1 LALLRPEFGISG
13 LQVRNQEPRR
23 ARKGGPMIP
32 AAFDYHRPGSLDEA
46 IGLLARHGEQ
56 AKVLSGGMSLLPM
69 LKLRLGAF
77 EHLVDIGRI
86 PGLEYIKEDGG
97 FLRIGAMTRQA
108 TLERSDLIRSRYPIL
123 ADAVPLIADPL
134 VRNRGTVGG
143 NVANGDPANDQ
154 PAIMLALGA
163 TLVAR
168 GPKGE
173 RTIAA
178 NKFYMDI
185 YTTAL
190 ARDEI
195 LTEIRIPVPP
205 ARSGGAYFKLKRKTG
220 DFATA
225 AVAVQLTLDSKGAVG
240 RAGIALTNAG
250 PTPLEAVDAAQFLTG
265 KTPDAKT
272 IAEVAQMA
280 AAKANPTG
288 DHRGSA
294 EYKREMARVLTGR
307 AVHKALERAGGQ

>member
-1 LALLRPEFGISG
+1 
-13 LQVRNQEPRR
+13 
-23 ARKGGPMIP
+23 MIP
-32 AAFDYHRPGSLDEA
+32 AAFDYHRPGTLDEA
-46 IGLLARHGEQ
+46 IGLLARHGDQ

-86 PGLEYIKEDGG
+86 PGLEYVKEEGG
-97 FLRIGAMTRQA
+97 FLRIGATTRQA
-108 TLERSDLIRSRYPIL
+108 TLERSDLIRTGYPIL
-123 ADAVPLIADPL
+123 GDAVPLIADPL
-134 VRNRGTVGG
+134 VRNRGTIGG

-163 TLVAR
+163 TLVAQ

-173 RTIAA
+173 RTIPA
-178 NKFYMDI
+178 NTFYKEI

-195 LTEIRIPVPP
+195 LTELRIPIPP

-225 AVAVQLTLDSKGAVG
+225 AAAVQLTLDAKGAVAQ
-240 RAGIALTNAG
+240 AGIALTNAG
-250 PTPLEAVDAAQFLTG
+250 PTPLEAAEAAQYLVG
-265 KTPDAKT
+265 KMPDEKA
-272 IAEVAQMA
+272 IAEAARMA
-280 AAKANPTG
+280 ASRTNPSA
-288 DHRGSA
+288 DHRGSV

-307 AVHKALERAGGQ
+307 AVHKALERAGGK

>member
-1 LALLRPEFGISG
+1 
-13 LQVRNQEPRR
+13 
-23 ARKGGPMIP
+23 MIP

-46 IGLLARHGEQ
+46 IGLLSRHGDQ

-86 PGLEYIKEDGG
+86 PGLEYVKEANGH
-97 FLRIGAMTRQA
+97 LCIGAMTRQA
-108 TLERSDLIRSRYPIL
+108 TLERSDLIRSKYPIL

-134 VRNRGTVGG
+134 VRNRGTIGG
-143 NVANGDPANDQ
+143 NVANGDPANDE
-154 PAIMLALGA
+154 PAILLALGA
-163 TLVAR
+163 ALVAR

-178 NKFYMDI
+178 NKFYTEL

-195 LTEIRIPVPP
+195 LTEIRIPIPP
-205 ARSGGAYFKLKRKTG
+205 PRSGGAYFKLKRKTG

-225 AVAVQLTLDSKGAVG
+225 AVAVQLSLDAKGAVA

-250 PTPLEAVDAAQFLTG
+250 PTPLEVTDAAQSLVG
-265 KTPDAKT
+265 KAPDEKT
-272 IAEVAQMA
+272 IAEAARMA
-280 AAKANPTG
+280 GAKASPSA
-288 DHRGSA
+288 DHRGSV

-307 AVHKALERAGGQ
+307 AVHKALERAGGK